1 MISLGTALL
10 PIVGCIYY
18 FRYKDKQYEQ
28 EMRTQVKA
36 SISDPIPK
44 ATDSTPAPKSSVVTG
59 LATSTTRSSS
69 PPVGPMGHKIKIP
82 SPKSK
87 LSPENLQTAEPPPNG
102 PLGAPPIKPYKF
114 RPLPSVPQPGGENI
128 TITPDLNNANLAA
141 STVTAPPSIL
151 KTETVQDSDL
161 FCADFAPTPEE
172 SVDQSPVAKV
182 KDQVSNL
189 DDLAT
194 QMDSRFGK
202 AKNVPSPKTNR
213 KLSRNSQVSYSNA
226 MEPGPKVTIQNV
238 GEDPD
243 ADRISGLHGADVTSE
258 NQRATRG
265 LFFNVGKFPVRFILL
280 KFFIV

>member
-28 EMRTQVKA
+28 EMRTQIKA

-87 LSPENLQTAEPPPNG
+87 LSPENLQAAEPPTNG

-114 RPLPSVPQPGGENI
+114 RPLPSVPQPGGEI
-128 TITPDLNNANLAA
+128 TTITPDLNNANLAA

-194 QMDSRFGK
+194 RMDSQFGK

-265 LFFNVGKFPVRFILL
+265 LFFNVGKFPVRFNLL